1 MVKDSVSGA
10 GNLDKIDEHVTNT
23 EKYCQ
28 ALTEKHK

>member
-23 EKYCQ
+23 EKHRQ